1 MLALLDRD
9 VLFEVRGSMYRM
21 MRIRDNGEINAWGP
35 IHNNMKSPYGSMR
48 TFRWTDIDPNKVY
61 GLWQRPP

>member
-1 MLALLDRD
+1 
-9 VLFEVRGSMYRM
+9 MYRM